1 MSDTPDPKPSDTP
14 DPSVPPVEPPAFSW
28 KNQLSPDFA
37 NSPTM
42 QKYADTKDG
51 FNDAVKAHLELQKM
65 MGHDKVPIPKGPD
78 DPAMVLFKKAMKIP
92 DTAEGYGL
100 TDVQVPEN
108 MNGVSFDKGKFAEAL
123 HKFNLTPYQAKGLW
137 GAYTEMVKQQHA
149 NIVKETKDAV
159 TNATN
164 LLRSEWGDAYQS
176 KVELGQLVI
185 NKFSDSQEMNDFV
198 TAVLVKDPRGVKFL
212 AKIGEQFA
220 ENKIGDFRYQRHS
233 QTPEEIQREIDLIVS
248 DLNHPYNNP
257 KALQLDH
264 DRAVDYV
271 NTLRAALNRAKT
283 R

>member
-1 MSDTPDPKPSDTP
+1 
-14 DPSVPPVEPPAFSW
+14 
-28 KNQLSPDFA
+28 
-37 NSPTM
+37 M

-100 TDVQVPEN
+100 PDVQVPEN
-108 MNGVSFDKGKFAEAL
+108 MKGVSFDKGKFAEAL
-123 HKFNLTPYQAKGLW
+123 HKFNLTPDQAKGLW

-149 NIVKETKDAV
+149 NIVKETQDAV